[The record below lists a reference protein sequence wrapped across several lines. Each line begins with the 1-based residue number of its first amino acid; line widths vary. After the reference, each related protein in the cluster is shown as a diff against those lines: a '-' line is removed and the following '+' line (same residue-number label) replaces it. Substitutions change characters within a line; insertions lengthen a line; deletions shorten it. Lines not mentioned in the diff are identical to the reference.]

1 MINKLLAAALR
12 GKGVVLE
19 DDVAHL
25 KVALVESLALVA
37 GGLRLLLAHLV
48 EGTRLLLLE
57 LGNWVLLVWDLVLAR
72 WTWLALGR
80 LNLGDFLEDGQA
92 RQLLDH
98 DHHVHQLDHLSQR
111 NAIHLLHRLLDDF
124 LDLVLE
130 LDLILASVTGDLTDL
145 PLEVNQHVVEVDLVA
160 GLLLGL
166 EALVDD
172 VSQEVVLVEWRHFE
186 VRKSLLEVEVLQ

>member
-12 GKGVVLE
+12 GKGVVFE

-80 LNLGDFLEDGQA
+80 LNLGDFLEDGQG

-98 DHHVHQLDHLSQR
+98 
-111 NAIHLLHRLLDDF
+111 
-124 LDLVLE
+124 
-130 LDLILASVTGDLTDL
+130 
-145 PLEVNQHVVEVDLVA
+145 EV
-160 GLLLGL
+160 
-166 EALVDD
+166 
-172 VSQEVVLVEWRHFE
+172 FT
-186 VRKSLLEVEVLQ
+186 